1 MLNTWGNGIKILSIS
16 VTLPSGLSW
25 DDYYVTCYL
34 ANDIT
39 GYNYNN
45 STSLLESEPS
55 IFALKYT
62 FDLARLISTD
72 FQHNYSPGG
81 DLYSRDQ
88 VVEANGHRYQKTRTW
103 TYQLYANPGETINLV
118 LPLENMYNNSGGVS
132 TGSGNNLEPHAYYR
146 WYNYQ
151 TDAIDIN
158 STPFINDGTKKLL
171 SYPWGYMAYDYGT
184 SNFVYSDVGVLN
196 YTVPAE
202 FLDDGVVIACDV
214 SDYKDYGLTRDGVF
228 FKEPT
233 LSLRYIFQ
241 IKPASV
247 MADEIKQVTKPDQ
260 FLFLENYGYMTL
272 NCATDALNDNTEFT
286 LRVEQRLPQDY
297 FFYRATQVNYLSAIY
312 SWDQAP
318 LTKATAIYWCAVDKK
333 GSLIKKNSF
342 SKEVRKKR
350 C

>member
-1 MLNTWGNGIKILSIS
+1 MKISWLQYLTRLYCFIFLFLCSTNFVSGQTLPLIGTLGSADQAEMSTATYIYKNDYPVTITFDLTPHIYEIADKMKSSAKTLGNALYLRWNIEAKDGVTTVDLTNWTFSNTGWNLYKLYQQGYISTTTAPGDLLNTWGNGIKILSIS

-158 STPFINDGTKKLL
+158 STPFINYGTKKLL
-171 SYPWGYMAYDYGT
+171 SYPWGYIAYVYCT
-184 SNFVYSDVGVLN
+184 SNVVYIHVGVLN
-196 YTVPAE
+196 YTVPAI
-202 FLDDGVVIACDV
+202 FLDVGVVIA
-214 SDYKDYGLTRDGVF
+214 
-228 FKEPT
+228 
-233 LSLRYIFQ
+233 
-241 IKPASV
+241 
-247 MADEIKQVTKPDQ
+247 
-260 FLFLENYGYMTL
+260 
-272 NCATDALNDNTEFT
+272 
-286 LRVEQRLPQDY
+286 
-297 FFYRATQVNYLSAIY
+297 
-312 SWDQAP
+312 
-318 LTKATAIYWCAVDKK
+318 
-333 GSLIKKNSF
+333 
-342 SKEVRKKR
+342 
-350 C
+350 